1 MLFPAGAGKPP
12 PLNLTHQVPPWW
24 EEVSSNRLAMGFGE
38 CWRWG
43 FAEGKAPL
51 PPPSTRGR

>member
-24 EEVSSNRLAMGFGE
+24 EEVSSNRLVMGFGGVLE
-38 CWRWG
+38 VGLC
-43 FAEGKAPL
+43 
-51 PPPSTRGR
+51 GR